1 LLWAGD
7 EVIVADIITVKNLVK
22 LYDPDIRAV
31 DDISFTVAGGEI
43 FGFLGPNGAGKSTAI
58 KVLTTLLKKTSGE
71 VAIKGFDIERGTRD
85 IRRLIGYASQGIGV
99 DDDLTG
105 RENIIL
111 QCRYFHIP
119 RDEARKRANDL
130 LGTVGLATAGDRP
143 AGTYS
148 GGMKR
153 RLDLATA
160 LVSDPEVLF
169 LDEPTTGLDPQSRRA
184 IWGHIRDLNRQGTT
198 IFLTTQYMEEADQLA
213 HRLCI
218 IDNGKIVAEGEPGE
232 LKNKIGAD
240 TIHLSV
246 KGDGPDLVN
255 RTVDVISRIPGVN
268 DVHTCITGDIGCAED
283 IVVYGA
289 TGGNLVPLVVR
300 SLDAARIEITNLA
313 LSEPSLDDVFIKYT
327 GKQLRTDL
335 QKAPSKVGFRSR
347 RRR

>member
-1 LLWAGD
+1 M
-7 EVIVADIITVKNLVK
+7 ADIITVQDLFK
-22 LYDPDIRAV
+22 LYQPDIRAV
-31 DDISFTVAGGEI
+31 DGVSFGVAQGEI
-43 FGFLGPNGAGKSTAI
+43 FGFLGPNGAGKSTVI

-71 VAIKGFDIERGTRD
+71 VRIKGFDVEREARE
-85 IRRLIGYASQGIGV
+85 IRRIIGYASQEVGV
-99 DDDLTG
+99 DDDLSG
-105 RENIIL
+105 RENIVL
-111 QCRYFHIP
+111 QCSYFHIP
-119 RDEARKRANDL
+119 RDEARKRASDL
-130 LGTVGLATAGDRP
+130 LDTVGLADAGDRK

-148 GGMKR
+148 GGMRR

-184 IWGHIRDLNRQGTT
+184 IWDHIRDLNRKGTT

-232 LKNKIGAD
+232 LKGKIGAD
-240 TIHLSV
+240 TIHLAV
-246 KGDGPDLVN
+246 KDGGPDLIQ
-255 RTVDVISRIPGVN
+255 RAMDIISGIPGVN
-268 DVHTCITGDIGCAED
+268 DVHSCIAGDIGCTED

-289 TGGNLVPLVVR
+289 AGGNLVPRIVR
-300 SLDAARIEITNLA
+300 SLDAANIGIGDLE

-335 QKAPSKVGFRSR
+335 QKAPPKLGFRSR